1 MHKHLHNYF
10 DYKIS
15 IFFYIQDM
23 DIENIF
29 EQKHHLALVDDLVE
43 RLNDFQKHIKNRIL
57 TNLEANSD
65 VS

>member
-1 MHKHLHNYF
+1 
-10 DYKIS
+10 
-15 IFFYIQDM
+15 M

-43 RLNDFQKHIKNRIL
+43 RLNYFQKHIKSRIL
-57 TNLEANSD
+57 ANLEANSD